1 MFRNASAP
9 RGLLQRSL
17 ELSEEHF
24 PAVGLEEPPCVPQLW
39 GPAGL
44 LDPLLPSPWGE
55 GAGGCPL
62 SCGGADKSSEPEQ
75 RLLFVPVSQ
84 RRMAVGMNAASSHIS
99 STVGTDGVRVERSC
113 GNVSL
118 LWGLSGSSWLLPKP
132 LLAVGREGSCSE
144 IGQENVPVLFCQLRS
159 PSALHP
165 PAPSVGTCGSG

>member
-1 MFRNASAP
+1 M
-9 RGLLQRSL
+9 
-17 ELSEEHF
+17 
-24 PAVGLEEPPCVPQLW
+24 PQLW
-39 GPAGL
+39 GPVGL

-62 SCGGADKSSEPEQ
+62 SCGGADKSSEPEK

-99 STVGTDGVRVERSC
+99 STAGTDGVRVERSC

-118 LWGLSGSSWLLPKP
+118 PWGLSGSSWLVPKP

-144 IGQENVPVLFCQLRS
+144 MGQEDVPVLFCQLRS

-165 PAPSVGTCGSG
+165 LHRAWGRAAQADGGFEGRS